1 MENPLMRFTRKTLST
16 LVLGLAVIAFAA
28 AAGPAEKSKTKAEI
42 GEPAPSWTLKDT
54 KGNSHSLS
62 DFEGKTVVIEWTNP
76 DCPYIQG
83 VYGRK
88 VVENTINAMKKMGD
102 DYVYL
107 AINSTANKP
116 KSDVIAINDKEHNV
130 DIPVL
135 VDYDGKIGKAYGAKT
150 TPHMYVIDSK
160 GVLRYH
166 GAFTDDPR
174 GSKGDD
180 ATNYVLNALK
190 QMKKGETVA
199 PDHARQWGCS
209 VKYARK

>member
-1 MENPLMRFTRKTLST
+1 MRFTRKTLST

-28 AAGPAEKSKTKAEI
+28 ATGTADETKKTAAI

-54 KGNSHSLS
+54 KGNSHSLA
-62 DFEGKTVVIEWTNP
+62 DFKGKTIVIEWTNP
-76 DCPYIQG
+76 DCPYIVG
-83 VYGRK
+83 VYSRK
-88 VVENTINAMKKMGD
+88 VVENTIKSMKEMGD

-116 KSDVIAINDKEHNV
+116 KSDVIAGNDKFLKEHKV
-130 DIPVL
+130 DVPVL
-135 VDYDGKIGKAYGAKT
+135 IDYDGTVGKAYGAKT
-150 TPHMYVIDSK
+150 TPHMYVID
-160 GVLRYH
+160 GEGILRYH

-174 GSKGDD
+174 GRKGDD
-180 ATNYVLNALK
+180 AMNYVLNALK
-190 QMKKGETVA
+190 QMKEGETVA